1 MEEEVKIG
9 LFTAIKKVNG
19 CNLSCTVFYSIGFYA
34 GIRNYLNNNM
44 ISNFILL
51 FGKISKQIK
60 QNVVII
66 GKRMQTLDPL
76 NLYSRNSQ
84 YAYKSANAAVFLKFP
99 YTVTNKLCRE
109 TVV

>member
-1 MEEEVKIG
+1 
-9 LFTAIKKVNG
+9 
-19 CNLSCTVFYSIGFYA
+19 
-34 GIRNYLNNNM
+34 M

-76 NLYSRNSQ
+76 NMYSRNSQ
-84 YAYKSANAAVFLKFP
+84 YAYKSANAAAFLIKSFLTQSP
-99 YTVTNKLCRE
+99 VNSGERLLFKAAL
-109 TVV
+109 